1 MFNKECP
8 ISQNDRIAKV
18 KEILDRYEAPYD
30 VIEKIS
36 REIDDAYSAPS
47 RVVALFNRIVH
58 KS

>member
-8 ISQNDRIAKV
+8 FSQQDRIAKV

-36 REIDDAYSAPS
+36 REIDDAYRAPS
-47 RVVALFNRIVH
+47 RVVELFNRIVQKH
-58 KS
+58 